1 MSTAAEIFE
10 KINQAAQQ
18 NPEGATAVDGIF
30 QFNITGDGGGTWVI
44 NLKKGV
50 TSGFVSTEPNPD
62 AAATVIVDAADW
74 SAMIKGEL
82 DPMSAFMGGKIKIE
96 GDMTAAMKLPGVM
109 KLAR

>member
-10 KINQAAQQ
+10 KIGQAAAKD
-18 NPEGATAVDGIF
+18 PEAATAVDGIF
-30 QFNITGDGGGTWVI
+30 QFSISGEGGGDWVI
-44 NLKKGV
+44 NLNKGT
-50 TSGFVSTEPNPD
+50 TSDFVVAGTSSD
-62 AAATVIVDAADW
+62 ALATVHVSAEDW

-82 DPMSAFMGGKIKIE
+82 DPMSAFMGGKIKID